1 MRNNLVFVDFIK
13 NKINLLFIV
22 VSFIGAYLLFPNYL
36 FLSVNP
42 LALSKEL
49 WYSLDPSWVVAL
61 NYVKEK
67 GVSWGS
73 DFAFTYGPLG
83 QLLTRAAWGENKYV
97 FLAFDI
103 FIFINYFLLFFISLA
118 KSNYKIITALTIP
131 IVCMISPLWVGSS
144 NSLVL
149 MTFLVFWINL
159 SIDNKK
165 WVYYIFQ
172 ILIIIILFYSKFNT
186 GLIALPIFYSGII
199 YNFITDKSDKI
210 KLTVIALLPILL
222 IFTLS
227 FLFNVDL
234 INYVKS
240 GLEIVKGYNDIMYLK
255 NQLEGSYTTAL
266 VLIILLSIVFLINIY
281 FINKYTILKSTVL
294 FFLFF
299 ISIFVIYKQAFVRAD
314 VSHIRDFFVFLPLI
328 IFTNKDLLTKARNL
342 FSTISVLLIVFFS
355 LFYFYKNFDQS
366 FNLAQKFDKSEYS
379 NGFTNFDKEIG
390 LNIYKDNF
398 PLPIEILQKIGNS
411 TVDIFPWNI
420 QLLLENKLNYLPRPV
435 IQSYTAYTP
444 YLQDLNFDHYNSNE
458 GPEFVIYDYA
468 SIDER
473 YPLFDESKVNLSLI
487 KNYKIVSS
495 FEYDNRNMLL
505 LQRKN
510 NFSPLVFIK
519 QKEYA
524 MYLNSPL
531 IIKDDVFYE
540 LSIYN
545 NLMGEIKS
553 KIFYAPEINI
563 EIKNEQ
569 GQFVKFRSSK
579 LLLESG
585 LFSTFFVN
593 GTTDFSN
600 LMKTQSS
607 NNKIKSIYIRPLDID
622 LFKEKIKITEY
633 KISQ

>member
-1 MRNNLVFVDFIK
+1 MKNFFVNNFIK
-13 NKINLLFIV
+13 NKTNIFGLIVSLL
-22 VSFIGAYLLFPNYL
+22 GAYMLFPNYL
-36 FLSVNP
+36 NLNIYPLS
-42 LALSKEL
+42 LSKEL
-49 WYSLDPSWVVAL
+49 WFSLDPSWVVAL

-67 GVSWGS
+67 GVSWGT

-118 KSNYKIITALTIP
+118 KSNYKIITALTILV
-131 IVCMISPLWVGSS
+131 ICMISPLWVGSS

-159 SIDNKK
+159 SIDDKK

-172 ILIIIILFYSKFNT
+172 ILIIITLFYSKFNT
-186 GLIALPIFYSGII
+186 GLIALPLFYSGII
-199 YNFITDKSDKI
+199 YNFLTDKSDTI
-210 KLTVIALLPILL
+210 KLTIIALLPILF
-222 IFTLS
+222 IFILS

-234 INYVKS
+234 INYIKS

-266 VLIILLSIVFLINIY
+266 VLIIFLSIVFSINVYLINK
-281 FINKYTILKSTVL
+281 NSILKSGVL

-299 ISIFVIYKQAFVRAD
+299 TSIFVIYKQAFVRAD

-328 IFTNKDLLTKARNL
+328 IFTNKDLLTKAKNI
-342 FSTISVLLIVFFS
+342 FSTVSVLLVVFFS
-355 LFYFYKNFDQS
+355 VFYFYTNFEKNF
-366 FNLAQKFDKSEYS
+366 NLEQKLDKSEYR
-379 NGFTNFDKEIG
+379 NAFTNFDNEIG
-390 LNIYKDNF
+390 LNIHKNNF
-398 PLPIEILQKIGNS
+398 PLPSEVLQKIGNN

-435 IQSYTAYTP
+435 IQSYTACTP
-444 YLQDLNFDHYNSNE
+444 YLQELNFNHFNSNKS
-458 GPEFVIYDYA
+458 PEFVIFDYA

-495 FEYDNRNMLL
+495 FEFDNRNMLL
-505 LQRKN
+505 LQRNKD
-510 NFSPLVFIK
+510 FKPLIFIK

-524 MYLNSPL
+524 MYINSPL
-531 IIKDDVFYE
+531 IIKNDIFYE
-540 LSIYN
+540 ITVYN
-545 NLMGEIKS
+545 NIMGEIKS
-553 KIFYAPEINI
+553 KINYAPEINI

-569 GQFVKFRSSK
+569 GQLTKFRSSK
-579 LLLESG
+579 FLLESG
-585 LFSTFFVN
+585 LFSQHIVSGTSDFVN
-593 GTTDFSN
+593 
-600 LMKTQSS
+600 LMQQQNP
-607 NNKIKSIYIRPLDID
+607 NNKIKSLYVRPLNSD

>member
-1 MRNNLVFVDFIK
+1 MRNNIVFRDFIK
-13 NKINLLFIV
+13 DKINLLFVV
-22 VSFIGAYLLFPNYL
+22 VSLIGAYLLFPNYL
-36 FLSVNP
+36 NLTVNP
-42 LALSKEL
+42 LVLSKQL

-67 GVSWGS
+67 VVSWGS
-73 DFAFTYGPLG
+73 DFAFTYGPLS

-118 KSNYKIITALTIP
+118 KSNYKIITALTIL
-131 IVCMISPLWVGSS
+131 IICVISPLWVGTS

-159 SIDNKK
+159 SIDDKK

-199 YNFITDKSDKI
+199 YNFLTDKSDKI
-210 KLTVIALLPILL
+210 KLTVIALLPILF
-222 IFTLS
+222 IFILS

-266 VLIILLSIVFLINIY
+266 VLIIFLSIVFLINVY
-281 FINKYTILKSTVL
+281 LVNKNSILKSGVL

-328 IFTNKDLLTKARNL
+328 IFTNQDLLSRAKNL
-342 FSTISVLLIVFFS
+342 FSTISVLLVVVFS
-355 LFYFYKNFDQS
+355 VFYFYKNFEQN
-366 FNLAQKFDKSEYS
+366 FNIAQKLDKSEYR
-379 NGFTNFDKEIG
+379 NAFTNFNNEIG
-390 LNIYKDNF
+390 LNIHKDNF
-398 PLPIEILQKIGNS
+398 PLPSEILKKIGNN

-420 QLLLENKLNYLPRPV
+420 QLLLENKLNYLPRTV

-444 YLQDLNFDHYNSNE
+444 YLEELNFNHYNSTN
-458 GPEFVIYDYA
+458 GPEFVIFDYA

-473 YPLFDESKVNLSLI
+473 YPLYDESKVHLSLI
-487 KNYKIVSS
+487 KNYEIVSS
-495 FEYDNRNMLL
+495 FEYDKRNLLL
-505 LQRKN
+505 LQRKKD
-510 NFSPLVFIK
+510 FKPISFIK

-524 MYLNSPL
+524 MYISSPL
-531 IIKDDVFYE
+531 IIKDDIYYE
-540 LSIYN
+540 VSLYN
-545 NLMGEIKS
+545 SFQGKIKS
-553 KIFYAPEINI
+553 TIKHAPEVSI
-563 EIKNEQ
+563 EIIGEK
-569 GQFVKFRSSK
+569 GQILKYKSSR

-585 LFSTFFVN
+585 VFSQYVISQTS
-593 GTTDFSN
+593 DFISLIESQKSQN
-600 LMKTQSS
+600 KMKRL
-607 NNKIKSIYIRPLDID
+607 YFRPLDTD
-622 LFKEKIKITEY
+622 LFKDKIKITEY
-633 KISQ
+633 KITQ

>member
-1 MRNNLVFVDFIK
+1 MKNFFVNNFIK
-13 NKINLLFIV
+13 NKTNTFGLIISL
-22 VSFIGAYLLFPNYL
+22 IGAFILFPNYL
-36 FLSVNP
+36 NLNIYPLS
-42 LALSKEL
+42 LSKEL

-118 KSNYKIITALTIP
+118 KSNYKIITVLTLLI
-131 IVCMISPLWVGSS
+131 ICMISPLWVGSS

-159 SIDNKK
+159 SIDDKK

-172 ILIIIILFYSKFNT
+172 ILIIITLFYSKFNT
-186 GLIALPIFYSGII
+186 GLIALPLFYSGII
-199 YNFITDKSDKI
+199 YNFLTYKSDSI
-210 KLTVIALLPILL
+210 KLAVIALLPILF
-222 IFTLS
+222 IFILS

-266 VLIILLSIVFLINIY
+266 VLIIFLSIVFLINVY
-281 FINKYTILKSTVL
+281 LVNKNSILKSGVL

-328 IFTNKDLLTKARNL
+328 IFTNQDLLSRAKNL
-342 FSTISVLLIVFFS
+342 FSTISVLLVVVFS
-355 LFYFYKNFDQS
+355 VFYFYKNFEQN
-366 FNLAQKFDKSEYS
+366 FNIAQKLDKSEYR
-379 NGFTNFDKEIG
+379 NAFTNFNNEIG
-390 LNIYKDNF
+390 LNIHKDNF
-398 PLPIEILQKIGNS
+398 PLPSEILKKIGNN

-420 QLLLENKLNYLPRPV
+420 QLLLENKLNYLPRTV

-444 YLQDLNFDHYNSNE
+444 YLEELNFNHYNSTN
-458 GPEFVIYDYA
+458 GPEFVIFDYA

-473 YPLFDESKVNLSLI
+473 YPLYDESKVHLSLI
-487 KNYKIVSS
+487 KNYEIVSS
-495 FEYDNRNMLL
+495 FEYDKRNLLL
-505 LQRKN
+505 LQRKKD
-510 NFSPLVFIK
+510 FKPISFIK

-524 MYLNSPL
+524 MYISSPL
-531 IIKDDVFYE
+531 IIKDDIYYE
-540 LSIYN
+540 VSLYN
-545 NLMGEIKS
+545 SFQGKIKS
-553 KIFYAPEINI
+553 TIKHAPEVSI
-563 EIKNEQ
+563 EIIGEK
-569 GQFVKFRSSK
+569 GQILKYKSSR

-585 LFSTFFVN
+585 VFSQYVISQTS
-593 GTTDFSN
+593 DFISLIESQKSQN
-600 LMKTQSS
+600 KMKRL
-607 NNKIKSIYIRPLDID
+607 YFRPLDTD
-622 LFKEKIKITEY
+622 LFKDKIKITEY
-633 KISQ
+633 KITQ

>member
-1 MRNNLVFVDFIK
+1 MKKNLVFKDFFK
-13 NKINLLFIV
+13 DKINLLFIV
-22 VSFIGAYLLFPNYL
+22 VSLIGAYLLFPNYL
-36 FLSVNP
+36 NLTVNP
-42 LALSKEL
+42 LVLSKEL

-118 KSNYKIITALTIP
+118 KSNYKIITALTILV
-131 IVCMISPLWVGSS
+131 ICMISPLWVGSS

-159 SIDNKK
+159 SIDDKK

-199 YNFITDKSDKI
+199 YNFLTDKSDKI
-210 KLTVIALLPILL
+210 KLTIIALLPILF
-222 IFTLS
+222 IFILS

-266 VLIILLSIVFLINIY
+266 VLIIFLSIIFLINVY
-281 FINKYTILKSTVL
+281 LINKNSILKSGVL

-328 IFTNKDLLTKARNL
+328 IFTNQDLLSRAKNL
-342 FSTISVLLIVFFS
+342 FSTISVLLVVVFS
-355 LFYFYKNFDQS
+355 VFYFYKNFEQN
-366 FNLAQKFDKSEYS
+366 FNIAQKLDKSEYR
-379 NGFTNFDKEIG
+379 NAFTNFNNEIG
-390 LNIYKDNF
+390 LNIHKDNF
-398 PLPIEILQKIGNS
+398 PLPSEILKKIGNN

-435 IQSYTAYTP
+435 IQSYTACTP
-444 YLQDLNFDHYNSNE
+444 YLQELNFNHFNSNKS
-458 GPEFVIYDYA
+458 PEFVIFDYA

-495 FEYDNRNMLL
+495 FEFDNRNMLL
-505 LQRKN
+505 LQRNKD
-510 NFSPLVFIK
+510 FKPLIFIK

-524 MYLNSPL
+524 MYINSPL
-531 IIKDDVFYE
+531 IIKNDIFYK
-540 LSIYN
+540 ITVYN
-545 NLMGEIKS
+545 NIMGEIKS
-553 KIFYAPEINI
+553 KINYAPEINI

-569 GQFVKFRSSK
+569 GQLTKFRSSK

-585 LFSTFFVN
+585 LFSQHIVSGTPDFVN
-593 GTTDFSN
+593 
-600 LMKTQSS
+600 LMQQQNP
-607 NNKIKSIYIRPLDID
+607 NNKIKSLYVRPLNSD

>member
-1 MRNNLVFVDFIK
+1 MKKNLVFKDFFK
-13 NKINLLFIV
+13 DKINLLFIV
-22 VSFIGAYLLFPNYL
+22 VSLIGAYLLFPNYL
-36 FLSVNP
+36 NLTVNP
-42 LALSKEL
+42 LVLSKEL

-118 KSNYKIITALTIP
+118 KSNYKIITALTIL
-131 IVCMISPLWVGSS
+131 IICMISPLWVGSS

-159 SIDNKK
+159 SIDDKK

-199 YNFITDKSDKI
+199 YNFLTDKSDKI
-210 KLTVIALLPILL
+210 KLTIIALLPILF
-222 IFTLS
+222 IFILS

-266 VLIILLSIVFLINIY
+266 VLIIFLSIIFLINVY
-281 FINKYTILKSTVL
+281 LINKNSILKSGVL

-328 IFTNKDLLTKARNL
+328 IFTNQDLLSRAKNL
-342 FSTISVLLIVFFS
+342 FSTISVLLVVVFS
-355 LFYFYKNFDQS
+355 VFYFYKNFEQN
-366 FNLAQKFDKSEYS
+366 FNIAQKLDKSEYR
-379 NGFTNFDKEIG
+379 NAFTNFNNEIG
-390 LNIYKDNF
+390 LNIHKDNF
-398 PLPIEILQKIGNS
+398 PLPSEILKKIGNN

-435 IQSYTAYTP
+435 IQSYTACTP
-444 YLQDLNFDHYNSNE
+444 YLQELNFNHFNSNKS
-458 GPEFVIYDYA
+458 PEFVIFDYA

-495 FEYDNRNMLL
+495 FEFDNRNMLL
-505 LQRKN
+505 LQRNKD
-510 NFSPLVFIK
+510 FKPLIFIK

-524 MYLNSPL
+524 MYINSPL
-531 IIKDDVFYE
+531 IIKNDIFYK
-540 LSIYN
+540 ITVYN
-545 NLMGEIKS
+545 NIMGEIKS
-553 KIFYAPEINI
+553 KINYAPEINI

-569 GQFVKFRSSK
+569 GQLTKFRSSK

-585 LFSTFFVN
+585 LFSQHIVSGTPDFVN
-593 GTTDFSN
+593 
-600 LMKTQSS
+600 LMQQQNP
-607 NNKIKSIYIRPLDID
+607 NNKIKSLYVRPLNSD

>member
-1 MRNNLVFVDFIK
+1 MKNFFVNNFIK
-13 NKINLLFIV
+13 NKTNTFGLIISL
-22 VSFIGAYLLFPNYL
+22 IGAFILFPNYL
-36 FLSVNP
+36 NLNIYPLS
-42 LALSKEL
+42 LSKEL

-118 KSNYKIITALTIP
+118 KSNYKIITVLTLLI
-131 IVCMISPLWVGSS
+131 ICMISPLWVGSS

-159 SIDNKK
+159 SIDDKK

-172 ILIIIILFYSKFNT
+172 ILIIITLFYSKFNT
-186 GLIALPIFYSGII
+186 GLIALPLFYSGII
-199 YNFITDKSDKI
+199 YNFLTYKSDSI
-210 KLTVIALLPILL
+210 KLAVIALLPILF
-222 IFTLS
+222 IFILS

-266 VLIILLSIVFLINIY
+266 VLIIFLSIVFLINVY
-281 FINKYTILKSTVL
+281 LVNKNSILKSGVL

-314 VSHIRDFFVFLPLI
+314 VSHIRYFFVFLPLI
-328 IFTNKDLLTKARNL
+328 IFTNQDLLSRAKNL
-342 FSTISVLLIVFFS
+342 FSTISVLLVVVFS
-355 LFYFYKNFDQS
+355 VFYFYKNFEQN
-366 FNLAQKFDKSEYS
+366 FNIAQKLDKSEYR
-379 NGFTNFDKEIG
+379 NAFTNFNNEIG
-390 LNIYKDNF
+390 LNIHKDNF
-398 PLPIEILQKIGNS
+398 PLPSEILKKIGNN

-420 QLLLENKLNYLPRPV
+420 QLLLENKLNYLPRTV

-444 YLQDLNFDHYNSNE
+444 YLEELNFNHYNSTN
-458 GPEFVIYDYA
+458 GPEFVIFDYA

-473 YPLFDESKVNLSLI
+473 YPLYDESKVHLSLI
-487 KNYKIVSS
+487 KNYEIVSS
-495 FEYDNRNMLL
+495 FEYDKRNLLL
-505 LQRKN
+505 LQRKKD
-510 NFSPLVFIK
+510 FKPISFIK

-524 MYLNSPL
+524 MYISSPL
-531 IIKDDVFYE
+531 IIKDDIYYE
-540 LSIYN
+540 VSLYN
-545 NLMGEIKS
+545 SFQGKIKS
-553 KIFYAPEINI
+553 TIKHAPEVSI
-563 EIKNEQ
+563 EIIGEK
-569 GQFVKFRSSK
+569 GQILKYKSSR

-585 LFSTFFVN
+585 VFSQYVISQTS
-593 GTTDFSN
+593 DFISLIESQKSQN
-600 LMKTQSS
+600 KMKRL
-607 NNKIKSIYIRPLDID
+607 YFRPLDTD
-622 LFKEKIKITEY
+622 LFKDKIKITEY
-633 KISQ
+633 KITQ